1 MIVID
6 DASINTLHYES
17 QYVVL
22 HLNVLTHLLTH
33 LLTYLLTYLFN
44 SLAFIKYSFAQ
55 IVIDEK
61 ALEIE
66 QSSGLSVMPGRIEI
80 KDMSLKWLSLDNLRV
95 HLLDHSTRYTL
106 THSLTHSLT
115 HLLTYLLTYSLT
127 VKVGKSVSHQWIAY
141 VRFRK
146 CWS

>member
-1 MIVID
+1 MLFDTLVAFLLRREKSQVD
-6 DASINTLHYES
+6 CDRRRFNQYAALRESVCCVASECTHS
-17 QYVVL
+17 
-22 HLNVLTHLLTH
+22 LTNS
-33 LLTYLLTYLFN
+33 LTYLLTYLFIL
-44 SLAFIKYSFAQ
+44 LAFIKYSFAQ

-106 THSLTHSLT
+106 THSLNHSLTHSLT
-115 HLLTYLLTYSLT
+115 YLLIHS
-127 VKVGKSVSHQWIAY
+127 Q
-141 VRFRK
+141 
-146 CWS
+146 